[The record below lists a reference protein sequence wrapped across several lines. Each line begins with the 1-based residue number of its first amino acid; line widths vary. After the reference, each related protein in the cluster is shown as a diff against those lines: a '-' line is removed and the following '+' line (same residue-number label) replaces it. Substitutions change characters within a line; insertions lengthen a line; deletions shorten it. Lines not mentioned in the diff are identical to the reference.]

1 MHGVMLFFHILGATI
16 WTGGHIV
23 LALIILPKA
32 LTESSTKILLDFES
46 VYERIGMPALIMQ
59 IITGFYL
66 ALNIESN
73 VLTWFDFDN
82 KVTNVILIK
91 LTLLT
96 MTACLAINARFR
108 VIPNLSKSNLA
119 LMGWHIRAVTIISIL
134 FVFVGVSFRTGWFY

>member
-1 MHGVMLFFHILGATI
+1 MPPLKAQLL
-16 WTGGHIV
+16 
-23 LALIILPKA
+23 LA
-32 LTESSTKILLDFES
+32 ESLAAYFPEMVFTDSGITVQLHRNTQ
-46 VYERIGMPALIMQ
+46 YERIGMPALIMQ

-73 VLTWFDFDN
+73 VLNWFDFDN

-134 FVFVGVSFRTGWFY
+134 FVFVGVSFRTGWLY

>member
-1 MHGVMLFFHILGATI
+1 M
-16 WTGGHIV
+16 
-23 LALIILPKA
+23 
-32 LTESSTKILLDFES
+32 
-46 VYERIGMPALIMQ
+46 YERIGMPALIMQ

-73 VLTWFDFDN
+73 VLNWFDFDN

-134 FVFVGVSFRTGWFY
+134 FVFVGVSFRTGWLY